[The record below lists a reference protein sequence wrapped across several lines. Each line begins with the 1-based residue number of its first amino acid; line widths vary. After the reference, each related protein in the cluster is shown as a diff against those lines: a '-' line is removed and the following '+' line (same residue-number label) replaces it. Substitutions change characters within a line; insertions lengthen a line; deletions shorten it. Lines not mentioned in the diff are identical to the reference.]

1 MPFLSVRVKW
11 VWAKGLQLK
20 AAVDRRGSRQTLGAH
35 EPEAE
40 HPMGLAGVKTMWVSV
55 YPGEDTIYKNTLSFQ
70 PLWKNTLGKANGFKR
85 EKVKTMTGSLLQCF
99 MSVCVCQCEF
109 LSKDTFSMP
118 PDMYLPERLPLL
130 GKKKNLKIKKI
141 KALLQYGRELPTS
154 TADWGLFYSV
164 LVCCC
169 ACTYMSFQSS
179 LFFLLGVGYQ
189 GWGWVFMK
197 ERREKNRVFCYCR
210 IRGWQYVYIYIVYMW
225 WKCFL
230 CDTTFYLY
238 YGSTFS
244 VPVLLIYIWFVF

>member
-85 EKVKTMTGSLLQCF
+85 EKVKTMTGSLSQCF

-130 GKKKNLKIKKI
+130 GKKKKFKDKKNKSLVTI
-141 KALLQYGRELPTS
+141 WERTANKYCWLGPILFSAGVLLCLYIYVFSIIP
-154 TADWGLFYSV
+154 
-164 LVCCC
+164 
-169 ACTYMSFQSS
+169 
-179 LFFLLGVGYQ
+179 FFPLGGGVSRLGVGLHER
-189 GWGWVFMK
+189 K
-197 ERREKNRVFCYCR
+197 EGKE
-210 IRGWQYVYIYIVYMW
+210 
-225 WKCFL
+225 
-230 CDTTFYLY
+230 
-238 YGSTFS
+238 
-244 VPVLLIYIWFVF
+244 